1 MNVISTNIGQSVSRI
16 DGFAKVTG
24 QAKYAAEPH
33 PPGLLY
39 GVIVNSP
46 IARGQIAAL
55 RDTEARKIPGVVEI
69 MTHRNRPHTALFE
82 KSYVD
87 GLGVPGSPYRPL
99 HDAEIRFNGQPV
111 AIVFAETF
119 EAAREAAMLVEVDY
133 ERWPHN
139 ADFEAALHQKYMP
152 SKTRSNYVP
161 PKSRGNAPEAY
172 ALSPVKVEGRYH
184 LAPEHHN
191 PMEMHATT
199 VIVEDD
205 GTFTVWDKTQGPQS
219 VQAYLTSA
227 LSLSGDK
234 VRVHNPYVG
243 GAFGSGLRAQYNVF
257 LAALGAKMLKRS
269 VRVTLTRPQMFTHVF
284 RPEAVMDIALG
295 ASPDGTLQ
303 SMIVEGVTDTSR
315 FEHNMENIVVWGLIN
330 YKCPNATAGYTIAP
344 RDTYTSSDMRA
355 PGATTGVNF
364 FEMAI
369 DEIAYA
375 CNMDPLTF
383 RLNNYSDTDAM
394 HDMPLTS
401 KALREAMVQGAQHFG
416 WHDRPMAPGSIRDG
430 NELIGWGMA
439 TGIWDAMFSPTSARA
454 RLTADGR
461 LHIAT
466 AASDIGTGTYT
477 ILAQT
482 ASEAFS
488 TPIDRI
494 DIELGDSTLPECPTE
509 GGSWTAASA
518 GAAVWLACQILRE
531 KLFKALAKGK
541 NIPAWV
547 KQGLEQDNLT
557 LEDGILHGMNEN
569 QKIVLS
575 FQDALSLIGQD
586 ALEVEETAKPGLR
599 GTISQMRKARFTHSA
614 VFCEVRVDQE
624 LGIVRITR
632 LVNAVAAGRIMNPK
646 TAASQVRGAMV
657 MAAGMALH
665 EESLMDERVG
675 RFMNHNFAEYH
686 IPAHA
691 DIPDMDVLFVEEKD
705 SEISPLGVKGVGE
718 IGMCGTAAAIAN
730 AIFHATGHRHR
741 NLPISPGS

>member
-1 MNVISTNIGQSVSRI
+1 MNVVSTNIGQPVSRI
-16 DGFAKVTG
+16 DGLAKVTG

-33 PPGLLY
+33 PPGMLY

-46 IARGQIAAL
+46 IACGRIGTVHDAA
-55 RDTEARKIPGVVEI
+55 ARNVPGVVEI
-69 MTHRNRPHTALFE
+69 MTHHNRPHTALFE
-82 KSYVD
+82 KSYID
-87 GLGVPGSPYRPL
+87 DLGVPGSPYRPL

-111 AIVFAETF
+111 AVVFAETF
-119 EAAREAAMLVEVDY
+119 EAAREAAMLMEVDY
-133 ERWPHN
+133 EQWPHN
-139 ADFEAALHQKYMP
+139 TDFEASLHQKYMP

-172 ALSPVKVEGRYH
+172 ALSPVKIEGRYS

-199 VIVEDD
+199 VIVEQD
-205 GTFTVWDKTQGPQS
+205 GTLTVWDKTQGPQA
-219 VQAYLTSA
+219 VQRYLTSA
-227 LSLSGDK
+227 LSLSADQ
-234 VRVHNPYVG
+234 VRVCNPYVG
-243 GAFGSGLRAQYNVF
+243 GAFGSGLRAQHNAF
-257 LAALGAKMLKRS
+257 LAVLGARMLKRS
-269 VRVTLTRPQMFTHVF
+269 VRVALTRPQMFTHVF
-284 RPEAVMDIALG
+284 RPEALMNIALG
-295 ASPDGTLQ
+295 AQPDGTLQ

-315 FEHNMENIVVWGLIN
+315 FEHNMENIVTWGLIN
-330 YKCPNATAGYTIAP
+330 YKCPNAAADYKIAP

-355 PGATTGVNF
+355 PGAATGVNL

-369 DEIAYA
+369 DEMAYA
-375 CNMDPLTF
+375 CAMDPLQF
-383 RLNNYSDTDAM
+383 RLHNYSDIDAM

-401 KALREAMVQGAQHFG
+401 KALREAMVQGAKRFG
-416 WHDRPMAPGSIRDG
+416 WQDRPMAPGSMRDG
-430 NELIGWGMA
+430 RDLVGWGMA

-488 TPIDRI
+488 IPIDQI
-494 DIELGDSTLPECPTE
+494 DIEIGASTLPECPTE

-518 GAAVWLACQILRE
+518 GAAVWLACQSLRE
-531 KLFKALAKGK
+531 KLLTALAKDHK
-541 NIPAWV
+541 APAWAKRKDV
-547 KQGLEQDNLT
+547 T
-557 LEDGILHGMNEN
+557 LESGALRGVEHDEKVAISL
-569 QKIVLS
+569 
-575 FQDALSLIGQD
+575 QDALSLIGQD
-586 ALEVEETAKPGLR
+586 VLEAEETAKPGLR
-599 GTISQMRKARFTHSA
+599 GKISELRKARFTHSA
-614 VFCEVRVDQE
+614 VFCEVRVDEE
-624 LGIVRITR
+624 LGIVRVTR

-657 MAAGMALH
+657 MATGMALH
-665 EESLMDERVG
+665 EESLMDERFG

-691 DIPDMDVLFVEEKD
+691 DIQDMDVLFIEEKD
-705 SEISPLGVKGVGE
+705 TEVSPLGVKGVGE

-730 AIFHATGHRHR
+730 AIFHATGRRHR
-741 NLPISPGS
+741 SLPIIPGS

>member
-1 MNVISTNIGQSVSRI
+1 MNVISAKIGQPVSRI

-39 GVIVNSP
+39 GVIVNSL
-46 IARGQIAAL
+46 IARGRIEAIHDEAA
-55 RDTEARKIPGVVEI
+55 RAVPGVIEV
-69 MTHRNRPHTALFE
+69 MTHHNRPHTALFE

-87 GLGVPGSPYRPL
+87 GLGVPGSPYRSL

-111 AIVFAETF
+111 AVVFAETF
-119 EAAREAAMLVEVDY
+119 EAAREAAMLIQVDY

-139 ADFEAALHQKYMP
+139 ADFDAALYQKYMP

-161 PKSRGNAPEAY
+161 PKTRGNASEAY
-172 ALSPVKVEGRYH
+172 ALNPIKIEGRFH

-199 VIVEDD
+199 VIPEED
-205 GTFTVWDKTQGPQS
+205 GTLTVWDKTQGPQA
-219 VQAYLTSA
+219 VQTYLASA
-227 LSLSGDK
+227 LSLSGKK
-234 VRVHNPYVG
+234 VRVRNPYVG
-243 GAFGSGLRAQYNVF
+243 GAFGSGLRAQHNVF
-257 LAALGAKMLKRS
+257 LAALGAEMLKRP

-284 RPEAVMDIALG
+284 RPEAVMDIAL
-295 ASPDGTLQ
+295 AADRDGTLQ
-303 SMIVEGVTDTSR
+303 SIIVEGVTDTSR
-315 FEHNMENIVVWGLIN
+315 FEHNMENLVIWGLIG
-330 YKCPNATAGYTIAP
+330 YKCPNATADYKIAP

-355 PGATTGVNF
+355 PGAATGVNL

-369 DEIAYA
+369 DELAWA
-375 CNMDPLTF
+375 CRMDPLAF
-383 RLNNYSDTDAM
+383 RRHNYSDIDAM
-394 HDMPLTS
+394 HNMPFTS
-401 KALREAMVQGAQHFG
+401 NALREALLLGAERFG
-416 WHDRPMAPGSIRDG
+416 WNERPLAPRSLRDG
-430 NELIGWGMA
+430 KELIGWGMA

-454 RLTADGR
+454 RLTSDGR

-488 TPIDRI
+488 MPIDRI

-518 GAAVWLACQILRE
+518 GAAVWLACQSLCE
-531 KLFKALAKGK
+531 QFLKLLKK
-541 NIPAWV
+541 NKNTPDWM
-547 KQGLEQDNLT
+547 KQDEITVAEGE
-557 LEDGILHGMNEN
+557 LHGVRNGSP
-569 QKIVLS
+569 VALS
-575 FQDALSLIGQD
+575 LQDALSFIGQD
-586 ALEVEETAKPGLR
+586 SIEAEETAKPGLR
-599 GTISQMRKARFTHSA
+599 GKISEMRKARFTHSA
-614 VFCEVRVDQE
+614 VFCEVRVDE
-624 LGIVRITR
+624 DLGIVRVTR

-657 MAAGMALH
+657 MATGMALH
-665 EESLMDERVG
+665 EESLMDERYG

-686 IPAHA
+686 IPSHA
-691 DIPDMDVLFVEEKD
+691 DIPEMDVLFVDEKD
-705 SEISPLGVKGVGE
+705 KEISPLGVKGVGE

-730 AIFHATGHRHR
+730 AIFHATGKRHR
-741 NLPISPGS
+741 NLPIMSGA

>member
-1 MNVISTNIGQSVSRI
+1 MNVISAKIGQPVSRI

-39 GVIVNSP
+39 GVIVNSL
-46 IARGQIAAL
+46 IARGRIEAIHDEAA
-55 RDTEARKIPGVVEI
+55 RAVPGVIEV
-69 MTHRNRPHTALFE
+69 MTHHNRPHTALFE

-111 AIVFAETF
+111 AVVFAETF
-119 EAAREAAMLVEVDY
+119 EAAREAAMLIQVDY

-139 ADFEAALHQKYMP
+139 ADFDAALYQKYMP

-161 PKSRGNAPEAY
+161 PKTRGNASEAY
-172 ALSPVKVEGRYH
+172 ALNPIKIEGRFH

-199 VIVEDD
+199 VIPEED
-205 GTFTVWDKTQGPQS
+205 GTLTVWDKTQGPQA
-219 VQAYLTSA
+219 VQTYLASA
-227 LSLSGDK
+227 LSLSGKK
-234 VRVHNPYVG
+234 VRVRSPYVG
-243 GAFGSGLRAQYNVF
+243 GAFGSGLRAQHNVF
-257 LAALGAKMLKRS
+257 LAALGAEMLKRP

-284 RPEAVMDIALG
+284 RPEAVMDIAL
-295 ASPDGTLQ
+295 AADRDGTLQ
-303 SMIVEGVTDTSR
+303 SIIVEGVTDTSR
-315 FEHNMENIVVWGLIN
+315 FEHNMENLVIWGLIG
-330 YKCPNATAGYTIAP
+330 YKCPNATADYKIAP

-355 PGATTGVNF
+355 PGAATGVNL

-369 DEIAYA
+369 DELAWA
-375 CNMDPLTF
+375 CRMDPLAF
-383 RLNNYSDTDAM
+383 RRHNYSDIDAM
-394 HDMPLTS
+394 HNMPFTS
-401 KALREAMVQGAQHFG
+401 NALREALLLGAERFG
-416 WHDRPMAPGSIRDG
+416 WNERPLAPRSLRDG
-430 NELIGWGMA
+430 KELIGWGMA
-439 TGIWDAMFSPTSARA
+439 TGIWDAMFSPTSARG
-454 RLTADGR
+454 RLTSDGR

-488 TPIDRI
+488 MPINRI

-518 GAAVWLACQILRE
+518 GAAVWLACQSLCE
-531 KLFKALAKGK
+531 QFLKLLKK
-541 NIPAWV
+541 NKNTPDWM
-547 KQGLEQDNLT
+547 KQDEITVAEGE
-557 LEDGILHGMNEN
+557 LHGVRNGSP
-569 QKIVLS
+569 VALS
-575 FQDALSLIGQD
+575 LQDALSFIGQD
-586 ALEVEETAKPGLR
+586 SIEAEETAKPGLR
-599 GTISQMRKARFTHSA
+599 GKISEMRKARFTHSA
-614 VFCEVRVDQE
+614 VFCEVRVDE
-624 LGIVRITR
+624 DLGIVRVTR

-657 MAAGMALH
+657 MATGMALH
-665 EESLMDERVG
+665 EESLMDERYG

-686 IPAHA
+686 IPSHA
-691 DIPDMDVLFVEEKD
+691 DIPEMDVLFVDEKD
-705 SEISPLGVKGVGE
+705 KEISPLGVKGVGE

-730 AIFHATGHRHR
+730 AIFHATGKRHR
-741 NLPISPGS
+741 NLPIMSGA

>member
-1 MNVISTNIGQSVSRI
+1 MNVISAKIGQPVSRI

-39 GVIVNSP
+39 GVIVNSL
-46 IARGQIAAL
+46 IARGRIEAIHDEAA
-55 RDTEARKIPGVVEI
+55 RAVPGVIEV
-69 MTHRNRPHTALFE
+69 MTHHNRPHTALFE

-87 GLGVPGSPYRPL
+87 GLGVPGSPYRSL

-111 AIVFAETF
+111 AVVFAETF
-119 EAAREAAMLVEVDY
+119 EAAREAAMLIQVDY

-139 ADFEAALHQKYMP
+139 ADFDAALYQKYMP

-161 PKSRGNAPEAY
+161 PKTRGNASEAY
-172 ALSPVKVEGRYH
+172 ALNPIKIEGRFH

-199 VIVEDD
+199 VIPEED
-205 GTFTVWDKTQGPQS
+205 GTLTVWDKTQGPQA
-219 VQAYLTSA
+219 VQTYLASA
-227 LSLSGDK
+227 LSLSGKK
-234 VRVHNPYVG
+234 VRVRNPYVG
-243 GAFGSGLRAQYNVF
+243 GAFGSGLRAQHNVF
-257 LAALGAKMLKRS
+257 LAALGAEMLKRP

-284 RPEAVMDIALG
+284 RPEAVMDIAL
-295 ASPDGTLQ
+295 AADRDGTLQ
-303 SMIVEGVTDTSR
+303 SIIVEGVTDTSR
-315 FEHNMENIVVWGLIN
+315 FEHNTENLVIWGLIG
-330 YKCPNATAGYTIAP
+330 YKCPNATADYKIAP

-355 PGATTGVNF
+355 PGAATGVNL

-369 DEIAYA
+369 DELAWA
-375 CNMDPLTF
+375 CRMDPLAF
-383 RLNNYSDTDAM
+383 RRHNYSDIDAM
-394 HDMPLTS
+394 HNMPFTS
-401 KALREAMVQGAQHFG
+401 NALREALLLGAERFG
-416 WHDRPMAPGSIRDG
+416 WNERPLAPRSLRDG
-430 NELIGWGMA
+430 KELIGWGMA

-454 RLTADGR
+454 RLTSDGR

-488 TPIDRI
+488 MPIDRI

-518 GAAVWLACQILRE
+518 GAAVWLACQSLCE
-531 KLFKALAKGK
+531 QFLKLLKKSK
-541 NIPAWV
+541 NTPDWM
-547 KQGLEQDNLT
+547 KQDEITVAEGE
-557 LEDGILHGMNEN
+557 LHGVRNGSP
-569 QKIVLS
+569 VALS
-575 FQDALSLIGQD
+575 LQDALSFIGQD
-586 ALEVEETAKPGLR
+586 SIEAEETAKPGLR
-599 GTISQMRKARFTHSA
+599 GKISEMRKARFTHSA
-614 VFCEVRVDQE
+614 VFCEVRVDE
-624 LGIVRITR
+624 DLGIVRVTR

-657 MAAGMALH
+657 MATGMALH
-665 EESLMDERVG
+665 EESLMDERYG

-686 IPAHA
+686 IPSHA
-691 DIPDMDVLFVEEKD
+691 DIPEMDVLFVDEKD
-705 SEISPLGVKGVGE
+705 KEISPLGVKGVGE

-730 AIFHATGHRHR
+730 AIFHATGKRHR
-741 NLPISPGS
+741 NLPIMSGA

>member
-1 MNVISTNIGQSVSRI
+1 MTLVSAKIGQSVSRV

-24 QAKYAAEPH
+24 QARYAAEPH
-33 PPGLLY
+33 PAGMLY
-39 GVIVNSP
+39 GFIVNSP
-46 IARGQIAAL
+46 VVRGKIEAIRDEAARAV
-55 RDTEARKIPGVVEI
+55 PGVVEI
-69 MTHRNRPHTALFE
+69 MTHLNRPHTALFE

-99 HDAEIRFNGQPV
+99 HDGEIRFNGQPV
-111 AIVFAETF
+111 AVVFAETF

-152 SKTRSNYVP
+152 EKPRSNYVP
-161 PKSRGNAPEAY
+161 PKSRGNAAEAY
-172 ALSPVKVEGRYH
+172 ALSPVKVEGHYH

-205 GTFTVWDKTQGPQS
+205 GTFTVWDKTQGPQA

-227 LSLSGDK
+227 LSLSKDQ
-234 VRVHNPYVG
+234 VRVRNPYVG
-243 GAFGSGLRAQYNVF
+243 GAFGSGLRAQHNVF

-269 VRVTLTRPQMFTHVF
+269 VRVSLTRQQMFTHVF
-284 RPEAVMDIALG
+284 RPEAIMDIALG
-295 ASPDGTLQ
+295 ATLDGTLQ
-303 SMIVEGVTDTSR
+303 SMIVQGVTDTSR
-315 FEHNMENIVVWGLIN
+315 FEHNMENLVVWGLIN
-330 YKCPNATAGYTIAP
+330 YKCPNATADYKVAP

-355 PGATTGVNF
+355 PGAATGVNL

-369 DEIAYA
+369 DEMAYA
-375 CNMDPLTF
+375 CTMDPLKF
-383 RLNNYSDTDAM
+383 RLHNYSDVDAM

-401 KALREAMVQGAQHFG
+401 KALKEAMVQGADRFG
-416 WHDRPMAPGSIRDG
+416 WHDRPMAPKSMRDG
-430 NELIGWGMA
+430 KELVGWGMA

-454 RLTADGR
+454 TLTADGR
-461 LHIAT
+461 LRIAT

-482 ASEAFS
+482 ASEAFG
-488 TPIDRI
+488 IHIEKI

-518 GAAVWLACQILRE
+518 GAAVWLACQSLRE
-531 KLFKALAKGK
+531 KLFKTLSK
-541 NIPAWV
+541 NGSNSAWLTE
-547 KQGLEQDNLT
+547 GLLNNT
-557 LEDGILHGMNEN
+557 
-569 QKIVLS
+569 IVLKDGFLQS
-575 FQDALSLIGQD
+575 AETSKTLKLSLPEAISLTGQEM
-586 ALEVEETAKPGLR
+586 LEVEETAKPGLR
-599 GTISQMRKARFTHSA
+599 GTLSQMRKARFTHSA
-614 VFCEVRVDQE
+614 VFCEVRVDE
-624 LGIVRITR
+624 DLGIIRVTR

-657 MAAGMALH
+657 MATGMALH

-675 RFMNHNFAEYH
+675 RFMNHNFSEYH

-691 DIPDMDVLFVEEKD
+691 DIPDMDVLFVEEND
-705 SEISPLGVKGVGE
+705 PEVSPLGVKGVGE

-730 AIFHATGHRHR
+730 AIFHATGHRYR
-741 NLPISPGS
+741 NLPIIPGS

>member
-1 MNVISTNIGQSVSRI
+1 MTLVSAKIGQSVSRI

-24 QAKYAAEPH
+24 QATYAAEPH
-33 PPGLLY
+33 PAGMLY
-39 GVIVNSP
+39 GFIVNSP
-46 IARGQIAAL
+46 VVRGKIEAIRDEAARAV
-55 RDTEARKIPGVVEI
+55 PGVVEI
-69 MTHRNRPHTALFE
+69 MTHLNRPHTALFE

-99 HDAEIRFNGQPV
+99 HDGEIRFNGQPV
-111 AIVFAETF
+111 AVVFAETF

-152 SKTRSNYVP
+152 EKPRSNYVP
-161 PKSRGNAPEAY
+161 PKSRGDAAEAY
-172 ALSPVKVEGRYH
+172 ALSPVKVQGHYH

-205 GTFTVWDKTQGPQS
+205 GTCTVWDKTQGPQA

-227 LSLSGDK
+227 LSLSKDQ
-234 VRVHNPYVG
+234 VRVRNPYVG
-243 GAFGSGLRAQYNVF
+243 GAFGSGLRAQHNVF

-269 VRVTLTRPQMFTHVF
+269 VRVSLTRQQMFTHVF
-284 RPEAVMDIALG
+284 RPEAIMDIALG
-295 ASPDGTLQ
+295 ATLDGTLQ
-303 SMIVEGVTDTSR
+303 SMIVQGVTDTSR
-315 FEHNMENIVVWGLIN
+315 FEHNMENLVVWGLIN
-330 YKCPNATAGYTIAP
+330 YKCPNATADYKVAP

-355 PGATTGVNF
+355 PGAATGVNL

-369 DEIAYA
+369 DEMAYA
-375 CNMDPLTF
+375 CTMDPLKF
-383 RLNNYSDTDAM
+383 RLHNYSDVDAM

-401 KALREAMVQGAQHFG
+401 KALKEAMVQGADRFG
-416 WHDRPMAPGSIRDG
+416 WHDRLMAPKSMRDG
-430 NELIGWGMA
+430 KELVGWGMA

-454 RLTADGR
+454 TLTADGR
-461 LHIAT
+461 LRIAT

-482 ASEAFS
+482 ASEAFGI
-488 TPIDRI
+488 PIEKI

-518 GAAVWLACQILRE
+518 GAAVWLACQSLRE
-531 KLFKALAKGK
+531 KLFKTLSK
-541 NIPAWV
+541 NGSTSAWLTE
-547 KQGLEQDNLT
+547 GLSNNT
-557 LEDGILHGMNEN
+557 
-569 QKIVLS
+569 IVLKDGFLQS
-575 FQDALSLIGQD
+575 AEASETLKLSLPEAISLTGQEM
-586 ALEVEETAKPGLR
+586 LEVEETAKPGLR
-599 GTISQMRKARFTHSA
+599 GTLSQMRKARFTHSA
-614 VFCEVRVDQE
+614 VFCEVRVDE
-624 LGIVRITR
+624 DLGIIRVTR

-657 MAAGMALH
+657 MATGMALH

-675 RFMNHNFAEYH
+675 RFMNHNFSEYH

-691 DIPDMDVLFVEEKD
+691 DIPDMDVLFVEEND
-705 SEISPLGVKGVGE
+705 PEVSPLGVKGVGE

-730 AIFHATGHRHR
+730 AIFHATGHRYR
-741 NLPISPGS
+741 NLPIIPGS